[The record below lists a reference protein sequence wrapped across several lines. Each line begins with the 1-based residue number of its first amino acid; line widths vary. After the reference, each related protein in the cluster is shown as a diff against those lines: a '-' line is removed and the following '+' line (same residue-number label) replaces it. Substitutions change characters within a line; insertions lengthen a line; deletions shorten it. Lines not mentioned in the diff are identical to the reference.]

1 MKSLAAQAGALR
13 HTAEIMKS
21 VACAS
26 TSSDDDTDLCAQPHT
41 QSDILLSRKVTA
53 VVQHH
58 DSITGT
64 SKPDVTADLDVRLRV
79 RHPDIIVTQLDYNC
93 TY

>member
-26 TSSDDDTDLCAQPHT
+26 ASADTDLCAQPHA
-41 QSDILLSRKVTA
+41 QSDLLLSRKVTA

-79 RHPDIIVTQLDYNC
+79 RHREKCHCYTA
-93 TY
+93 